1 METGCDASVVDVVAL
16 KILRIGGGV
25 AAEGANAGDSAT
37 SGSACNAVP
46 IVPEFFGAVRH
57 RLRAQLYTHLDTVGV
72 VDVGA
77 TIALDTAAIDIESA
91 DLGLVLVRHAGLPQE

>member
-1 METGCDASVVDVVAL
+1 MDVVAL

-57 RLRAQLYTHLDTVGV
+57 RLRPQGSVILYTHLDTVGV